1 MDNKIVKLDNKL
13 HEDLRNLTICGIFDK
28 LIFEVQI
35 VFSDTPPLQNSHMKH
50 LYYEIIR
57 ANSLEEIVMAIDGIA
72 TKKLHALV
80 ASSAPS
86 KLFS

>member
-1 MDNKIVKLDNKL
+1 MENKIVKLDNKL
-13 HEDLRNLTICGIFDK
+13 QEDLRNLTICGIFNN

-50 LYYEIIR
+50 MYYEIIR
-57 ANSLEEIVMAIDGIA
+57 ANSLEEIAMAIDGIA

-80 ASSAPS
+80 ACSAPV
-86 KLFS
+86 KPVT